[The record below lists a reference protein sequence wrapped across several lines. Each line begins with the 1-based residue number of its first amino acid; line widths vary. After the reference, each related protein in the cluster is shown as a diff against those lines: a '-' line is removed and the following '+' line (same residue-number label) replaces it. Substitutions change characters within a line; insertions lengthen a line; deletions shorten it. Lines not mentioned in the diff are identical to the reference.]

1 MPSDSSDILSL
12 SLGFLVTICILSI
25 MSLQFALFD
34 VSAEFMMDVAKAV
47 ASSPHPL
54 NKEDLVR
61 SFKKSKTYIS
71 NAISQAHQL
80 GLIEIQNNLY
90 VGSDRQRDLIKRS
103 ERSQLYLPLREA
115 LQRYPP
121 FLLYIDFISKGYPS
135 KESSTMT
142 RGIFR
147 IQSSEE
153 IVEKSFKNWGLYA
166 QLIYVDTSGG
176 LSIPEA
182 ERGLPSEYVES
193 LIKALRAELQ
203 ASIFL
208 IETMSQQAFVYLTE
222 KDIGIEDLS
231 SALINYETEPKI
243 SVDRA
248 TQIFEYFL
256 FKCGEDVGVDAKK
269 CNGIAEIANAIR
281 STPDKPLLLKQL
293 HICDGIS
300 AIRNMSHHD
309 PDKETGK
316 PWVFTPQGAIISTL
330 IVPTMIRSIYLYWKE
345 KKQEF

>member
-1 MPSDSSDILSL
+1 MSSDSSDILSL
-12 SLGFLVTICILSI
+12 PLGFLATFSI
-25 MSLQFALFD
+25 FSDMSQQFAVLD
-34 VSAEFMMDVAKAV
+34 VSVEFMMDVAKAV

-61 SFKKSKTYIS
+61 TFKKSKTYIS
-71 NAISQAHQL
+71 NAISQALQL
-80 GLIEIQNNLY
+80 GLIAIQNKLY
-90 VGSDRQRDLIKRS
+90 VGSERQRDLIKRS

-153 IVEKSFKNWGLYA
+153 IVEKSFKSWGLHA
-166 QLIYVDTSGG
+166 HLVDSDASGG
-176 LSIPEA
+176 ISIPEA

-231 SALINYETEPKI
+231 SALVKYETEPKI
-243 SVDRA
+243 SVDMA
-248 TQIFEYFL
+248 TQIFEHFL
-256 FKCGEDVGVDAKK
+256 FKCGEDVGVDAKT
-269 CNGIAEIANAIR
+269 CNGIAETANAIR
-281 STPDKPLLLKQL
+281 GTPAKPLLLKQL
-293 HICDGIS
+293 HICNGIS

-316 PWVFTPQGAIISTL
+316 PWIFSPQGAIISTL
-330 IVPTMIRSIYLYWKE
+330 VVPTMIRSIYLYWKE